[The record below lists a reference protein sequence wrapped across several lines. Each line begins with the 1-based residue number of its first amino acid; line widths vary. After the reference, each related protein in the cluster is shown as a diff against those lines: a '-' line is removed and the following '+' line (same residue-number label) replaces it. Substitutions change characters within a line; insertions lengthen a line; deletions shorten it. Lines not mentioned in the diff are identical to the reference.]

1 VAHALAGRNG
11 PDRTLCPQDV
21 LSYTPSV
28 QPQQLRSLLEKAGLT
43 QTEAARLIGVT
54 DRTMRRYVS
63 GATRVPRVVVCALLY
78 VIHVQKDLEREALD
92 EVIRRYVKK
101 RKSVWPATGP

>member
-1 VAHALAGRNG
+1 M
-11 PDRTLCPQDV
+11 
-21 LSYTPSV
+21 

-63 GATRVPRVVVCALLY
+63 GATQVPRVVICALLY
-78 VIHVQKDLEREALD
+78 VIHVQKDLEREAFG
-92 EVIRRYVKK
+92 EVMRRYVKR
-101 RKSVWPATGP
+101 RKTDWPGSSP

>member
-1 VAHALAGRNG
+1 M
-11 PDRTLCPQDV
+11 
-21 LSYTPSV
+21 SYTRAM

-43 QTEAARLIGVT
+43 QAEAARLIGVT

-78 VIHVQKDLEREALD
+78 VIHVQQDLEREAAG
-92 EVIRRYVKK
+92 EVMRRFAK
-101 RKSVWPATGP
+101 RRKTDWPDFSP